1 MAPKNKEYYTI
12 SELAEELDISTR
24 TIRYYEEIGLLSPQ
38 RTPGNHRIFT
48 KKDRARLK
56 IILRGKR
63 LGFTLEEIKQI
74 LDMYEV
80 SEPEQIRLTL
90 KLADEKLKQIEDRLH
105 DLKILK
111 EELLDLMERLSRRL
125 NELESVKNSGGV
137 KGET

>member
-1 MAPKNKEYYTI
+1 MATKDKEYYTI

-111 EELLDLMERLSRRL
+111 EELLDLIERLSRRL
-125 NELESVKNSGGV
+125 NELESSKSADSVKS
-137 KGET
+137 EI

>member
-1 MAPKNKEYYTI
+1 MATKDKEYYTI

-111 EELLDLMERLSRRL
+111 EELLDLIERLSRRL
-125 NELESVKNSGGV
+125 NELESSKSADSVKS
-137 KGET
+137 ET